1 MVQKECNQNPPSPAL
16 TGAWD
21 EDPNHVRAGDAWLEP
36 CLSLGTTGGAEQSTG
51 VSGLD

>member
-21 EDPNHVRAGDAWLEP
+21 EDPNHVRNWDAWPEH
-36 CLSLGTTGGAEQSTG
+36 CFSVGTTAGTEQS
-51 VSGLD
+51 